1 MRSEM
6 TEILIKALE
15 MLSSDIQSD
24 DGVANACIADAA
36 QRLRELIA
44 PVNAE
49 VFKRGQVCEDRC
61 GGLIMIVAV
70 SPRGEDYEV
79 EYVHEDGYLGSF
91 YASHAPILKPYT
103 TTERGD

>member
-1 MRSEM
+1 MR
-6 TEILIKALE
+6 TDDEILIKALE

-24 DGVANACIADAA
+24 DGVANACIAEAA

-61 GGLIMIVAV
+61 CPPQPYNRKKYHGDDADTEAQKAA
-70 SPRGEDYEV
+70 GE
-79 EYVHEDGYLGSF
+79 
-91 YASHAPILKPYT
+91 
-103 TTERGD
+103 

>member
-1 MRSEM
+1 MQ
-6 TEILIKALE
+6 IK
-15 MLSSDIQSD
+15 
-24 DGVANACIADAA
+24 
-36 QRLRELIA
+36 LRKA
-44 PVNAE
+44 KTMNNE